1 MVTVHYY
8 VTRCSAFGGHTSIKN
23 EGGSTGGVVSNSGVS
38 NGTGIITAILPTV
51 AL

>member
-23 EGGSTGGVVSNSGVS
+23 EGGSTGGVSNRGGS
-38 NGTGIITAILPTV
+38 NGGIITAILPTV

>member
-23 EGGSTGGVVSNSGVS
+23 EGGSTGGVVSNSAGS
-38 NGTGIITAILPTV
+38 NSGIVTAILPTV

>member
-8 VTRCSAFGGHTSIKN
+8 VTRYSALGGHTSIKK
-23 EGGSTGGVVSNSGVS
+23 EGGSTGGVVSNRAGS
-38 NGTGIITAILPTV
+38 NGGIITAILPTV